1 MHALAQGLAPIYAS
15 HEGLLL
21 FYEAE
26 FTRNTQYGY
35 FNLSTHFLWLG
46 ERTRRLGSAHI
57 EYFHGIQNPIGLKI
71 GPTANLEELAAILKQ
86 LNARSEPGKL
96 VLIPRMGAGQVRTV
110 LPRVVKVVQE
120 SGVPHL
126 WQVDPMHGNTF
137 KTEDGIK
144 TRRLTDISA
153 EIIAAYEVLQASGE
167 HIAGMHLET
176 AYEEVT
182 ECVGGTC
189 GVGEADLCLR
199 YKTLCDPRLNVS
211 QTEELLTEVGLRMG
225 SNSEA

>member
-1 MHALAQGLAPIYAS
+1 MHSLALGLDPVYTS

-21 FYEAE
+21 CYEAAL
-26 FTRNTQYGY
+26 TRNTQFGC

-71 GPTANLEELAAILKQ
+71 GPNANLDELPAILKQ
-86 LNARSEPGKL
+86 LNPRSEQGKL
-96 VLIPRMGAGQVRTV
+96 VLIPRMGVTQVSTV
-110 LPRVVKVVQE
+110 LPRVAKVVQE

-126 WQVDPMHGNTF
+126 WEVDPMHGNTF

-144 TRRLTDISA
+144 TRRLTDVTA
-153 EIIAAYEVLQASGE
+153 EIIAAYEVLEACGE
-167 HIAGMHLET
+167 HLAGMHLET

-182 ECVGGTC
+182 ECLGGRC
-189 GVGEADLCLR
+189 GVSEVDLRLK

-211 QTEELLTEVGLRMG
+211 QTEELLAAVGVRMG
-225 SNSEA
+225 ANTEA